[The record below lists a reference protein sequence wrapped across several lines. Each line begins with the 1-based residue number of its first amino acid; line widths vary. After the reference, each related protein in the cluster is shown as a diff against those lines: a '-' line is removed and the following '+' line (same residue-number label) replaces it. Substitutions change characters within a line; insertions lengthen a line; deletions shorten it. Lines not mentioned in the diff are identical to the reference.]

1 MKDNEYIFEGTFK
14 TCIKASSHL
23 EAFDILYK
31 NSLIIEN
38 MDITCVTVKEDKNK
52 KMVHDDNLDLSFP
65 DKMRDATIEEQKGIN
80 VYVNSI
86 SHNTEIN
93 FFNYI

>member
-1 MKDNEYIFEGTFK
+1 
-14 TCIKASSHL
+14 
-23 EAFDILYK
+23 
-31 NSLIIEN
+31 
-38 MDITCVTVKEDKNK
+38 
-52 KMVHDDNLDLSFP
+52 MVHDDNLDLSFP
-65 DKMRDATIEEQKGIN
+65 DKMRDATTEEQKGIN

>member
-14 TCIKASSHL
+14 TCIRASSHL

-38 MDITCVTVKEDKNK
+38 MDITCITVKEDKNK
-52 KMVHDDNLDLSFP
+52 KNG
-65 DKMRDATIEEQKGIN
+65 T
-80 VYVNSI
+80 
-86 SHNTEIN
+86 
-93 FFNYI
+93 